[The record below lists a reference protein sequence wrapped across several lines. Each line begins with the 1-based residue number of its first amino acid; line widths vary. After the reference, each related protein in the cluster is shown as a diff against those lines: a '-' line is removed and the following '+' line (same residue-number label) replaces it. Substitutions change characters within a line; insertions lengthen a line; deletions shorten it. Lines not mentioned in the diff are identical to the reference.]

1 MRKAFTLI
9 ELLVVIAIIAILAAI
24 LFPVFAQA
32 KMAAKKTQGLAQSK
46 QIGTSTQIYIADYD
60 DTFFPYRLNGPT
72 GTGCTGAN
80 CINPDYQKMRIAQGV
95 AAADAFYGARARDV
109 IFFKQM
115 LDPYV
120 KNDQIWRAPNHT
132 YSWVGTVGDD
142 SQTEPQFKRYGGQ
155 NSYGVNNYAFTAPAG
170 SSSSGGG
177 VSATAVVDVSNT
189 LLMVDASY
197 YNVLP
202 RYTARLTGAT
212 GTFDPCSSSY
222 PRYWKNLGNSYLF
235 RYAGAANEPTDAEA
249 LKLIDSRYSGQLNV
263 IRFDT
268 SAKSIASTK
277 VMNDLRDN
285 PNNSMWDPWKAGV
298 TTVCP

>member
-46 QIGTSTQIYIADYD
+46 QVGTSAQIYIADYD
-60 DTFFPYRLNGPT
+60 DVFFPYRLNGPT
-72 GTGCTGAN
+72 GTGCSGAA
-80 CINPDYQKMRIAQGV
+80 CINPDYQKMIASEGI
-95 AAADAFYGARARDV
+95 AAADAKFGARARDV

-120 KNDQIWRAPNHT
+120 KNDQIWRAPNNPT
-132 YSWVGTVGDD
+132 SWVGSVGDD
-142 SQTEPQFKRYGGQ
+142 TQTETPFRRYGGQ

-170 SSSSGGG
+170 ASSTGGG
-177 VSATAVVDVSNT
+177 VSGTAIAEVSNT
-189 LLMVDASY
+189 LFMVDSSY

-202 RYTARLTGAT
+202 RYTARLAGAT
-212 GTFDPCSSSY
+212 GTFDPCSSTY

-235 RYAGAANEPTDAEA
+235 RFGSAANEPSDAEA
-249 LKLIDSRYSGQLNV
+249 LKLIDARYSGVLNV

-268 SAKSIASTK
+268 SAKSMATSK
-277 VMNDLRDN
+277 VLNDLRDN
-285 PNNSMWDPWKAGV
+285 PTNSMWDPWKQGI